1 MLRWSAT
8 DGFWKQ
14 APLKDY
20 RGYFFNG
27 HPRIVA

>member
-1 MLRWSAT
+1 MVG
-8 DGFWKQ
+8 DGWLLEAQ